1 MFLYNLEDIARKLQI
16 DYQGVSKR
24 IEHNGIKGSL
34 REDILKSY
42 IRALLPTKYS
52 VTSGV
57 IMDCAQ
63 SQSKQQD
70 CIIYDSFSCPNFFK
84 TETNTVLPIE
94 SVYATIEIKSSLD
107 YATLEQSVYNI
118 QSVRRLK
125 KFGNGL
131 SAKNIFSSE
140 YPLGFVFS
148 YTSSLSL
155 EKLQLKLTELNKKIT
170 PSEQLSIVCILDKG
184 LIFNVRKNNIM
195 EFEIIPSEG
204 TILGRS
210 ESGIE
215 KSLYAFY
222 LFFLEYIN
230 SVIIQV
236 PSLVQY
242 AINMNAL
249 QLPLNIPT
257 SIIPDDAIIKEG
269 PFTTSYGDTK
279 QALSI
284 NQKYPHL
291 YDGEMSLNDFK
302 EYFLSKDF
310 FKIISIGTK
319 MSNAPLGSI
328 NIYGLTIAPQEYMK
342 LLSSVETYSSNTDS
356 TVYFDSFIT
365 KCYEAYLSSTKK
377 AWSSLYMVKAMLF
390 TVL

>member
-94 SVYATIEIKSSLD
+94 CVYATIEIKSSLD

-377 AWSSLYMVKAMLF
+377 A
-390 TVL
+390 